1 MIQRQ
6 RDEWQMR
13 DDART
18 LAAANEI
25 MADKQRHSDAVKMAK
40 TMAADDAK
48 RAEAMKKVAGMSTT
62 KNAVQSNTQRVNTMF
77 LESIA
82 RATR

>member
-1 MIQRQ
+1 MFRET
-6 RDEWQMR
+6 DEWQMR

-18 LAAANEI
+18 LAQANEI
-25 MADKQRHSDAVKMAK
+25 MADEKRHANAVKMAK
-40 TMAADDAK
+40 RMAADDAK

-62 KNAVQSNTQRVNTMF
+62 KNVVQSSTQRVNTAF

-82 RATR
+82 RVTR